1 MTTPEPPARP
11 ASDPVVPA
19 SHTVPQWDRTTR
31 LVVVIFLIIA
41 AVYALTLIAP
51 VMQLVIFSFLIAFL
65 IHGPARALTRRL
77 PISWPLAVVL
87 LYLLFIL
94 AILGSLLIV
103 IPPVV
108 SGVNALLVEGAQAYE
123 NLKDTL
129 RDYTPEIGVI
139 DILGVRVNFNSVLVP
154 LRQFILGGELAA
166 EPAEGEP
173 AAEGEQPAAEG
184 EQPAESTTP
193 EGEQPAGD
201 TAAAENL
208 LEPINFDQLLDSI
221 SSIAGQITGT
231 VTSAITTVTGFFGT
245 LLLAIFV
252 SFLILL
258 DWPRTR
264 EALINW
270 VTPGY
275 RREFQLLGREITRV
289 WNGFFRG
296 QVTISAIIG
305 VATWIQLTLMG
316 IEGAEVLALFTAL
329 ISLIPTVGGL
339 ISLVPLGFVPLL
351 RGSTVFVDM
360 PYGLVALLVI
370 GVNIVLNQV
379 IWNVAAPLILG
390 DALDLPLPVIIV
402 GVLIGAAVGGLLGA
416 FLVAPLMGTIRV
428 VVGYLLHKIRAEDPF
443 PPDSLAPPR
452 AA

>member
-1 MTTPEPPARP
+1 VTTPEPPARP

-129 RDYTPEIGVI
+129 RDYTPEMGVI
-139 DILGVRVNFNSVLVP
+139 DLLGVRVNFNSVLVP

-166 EPAEGEP
+166 EPVEGEP
-173 AAEGEQPAAEG
+173 AAED

-193 EGEQPAGD
+193 AGEQPAGD

-390 DALDLPLPVIIV
+390 DALDLPLSVIIV

-416 FLVAPLMGTIRV
+416 FLVAPLMGTVRV
-428 VVGYLLHKIRAEDPF
+428 VVDYLLHKIRAEDPF